1 MINASFMF
9 LVNQPFELENSLL
22 FTFDS
27 YVTVMIAVRKYVLFR
42 STNLCLCFN
51 VVENHRNME
60 EAVQS
65 FEAI

>member
-9 LVNQPFELENSLL
+9 LVNQPFELKNSLL

-27 YVTVMIAVRKYVLFR
+27 YVTVMTAVRKYVLFR
-42 STNLCLCFN
+42 STNLGLCFN
-51 VVENHRNME
+51 EAVGNME